1 MGRDTH
7 EGTTACAHARG
18 ATPQAGQQHIT
29 LPSTSTLL
37 KAKIRMAVN
46 RVMATYLGNLE
57 ELADEHDE
65 AMGKLID
72 ALPEAE
78 RAKVKL
84 ADVYGEARF
93 EAIRRH
99 VLRCGNGELRELEEQ
114 CDVFLAQAAHSAGT
128 NHSP

>member
-1 MGRDTH
+1 MGQELDH
-7 EGTTACAHARG
+7 DCATTPAQGSR
-18 ATPQAGQQHIT
+18 PQAGQQHIS

-99 VLRCGNGELRELEEQ
+99 VLRCGNSEIRELEEQ
-114 CDVFLAQAAHSAGT
+114 CDVFLAQAGRGAGDHHS
-128 NHSP
+128 